1 MYPFLKE
8 FKRLWKEFDRIT
20 IYREMEGDMDTPVS
34 MLAKVLSRER
44 VILLESAKQDKTYSR
59 FSFLATPCGPK
70 LVLKESGLYRDGL
83 LLGPLSGLSDLLL
96 PVKTAPHEEFG
107 AFCGGYVGYLNF
119 EFAGECDILRRPL
132 LNRNGVLGVL
142 HLVDRFC
149 VYDNHKNKLYLAI
162 SRRADDSDA
171 EDAFRE
177 IAREFDRVEDQLGAL
192 TPPVREPGRQPALTR
207 TIPRGLFIDKVQRT
221 RDMIVEGEAIQ
232 VVLSDFLEAEN
243 VDPFQFYR
251 NLRKINPSPYM
262 YFLKDNDAYIVGSS
276 PEIHL
281 QIRGRIATLKP
292 IAGTKPRPGRGR
304 GPSVDDG
311 ATQQSNM
318 ELGAPPVAS
327 LQEVIDSLTNDE
339 KERAE
344 HLMLVD
350 LARNDLSRICKVG
363 TVKVKSFMQPEIYSH
378 VVHLVSEVEGMLA
391 DDVDAFEALKQ
402 TFPAGTVSG
411 APKVRAIEVID
422 EMEDHPR
429 GPYAGCIGCI
439 GFDGSLDMAITIRTA
454 IFAGERVR
462 MQAGAGIVSDS
473 VAEREYDEAINKLL
487 VLLKSGGLA

>member
-1 MYPFLKE
+1 MYPPLKE

-34 MLAKVLSRER
+34 MLAKVLSCEW
-44 VILLESAKQDKTYSR
+44 VILLESAGQDKMYSR
-59 FSFLATPCGPK
+59 FSFLATTCGRK
-70 LVLKESGLYRDGL
+70 IVLREDGLYQDGL
-83 LLGPLSGLSDLLL
+83 LLGPVSGLSDVLL

-107 AFCGGYVGYLNF
+107 SFCGGYVGYLNF
-119 EFAGECDILRRPL
+119 EFAGECGILRRPL
-132 LNRNGVLGVL
+132 SKESRVVGVLY
-142 HLVDRFC
+142 LVDRFC

-162 SRRADDSDA
+162 SRCTDDSDA

-192 TPPVREPGRQPALTR
+192 ALPVREPGRQPALVR
-207 TIPRGLFIDKVQRT
+207 SIPRGLFIDKVQRT
-221 RDMIVEGEAIQ
+221 RDMILEGEAIQ
-232 VVLSDFLEAEN
+232 IVLSDFLEAEN

-281 QIRGRIATLKP
+281 QIRGRVATLKP
-292 IAGTKPRPGRGR
+292 IAGTKPLTGAGC

-311 ATQQSNM
+311 HPA
-318 ELGAPPVAS
+318 L
-327 LQEVIDSLTNDE
+327 LQEVINSLTNDE
-339 KERAE
+339 KEMAE

-378 VVHLVSEVEGMLA
+378 VVHLVSEVEGMLS
-391 DDVDAFEALKQ
+391 DEVNVFEALKQ

-422 EMEDHPR
+422 EMEDHAR

-462 MQAGAGIVSDS
+462 LQAGAGIVSDS
-473 VAEREYDEAINKLL
+473 VAEREYDEVINKLL
-487 VLLKSGGLA
+487 VLLQSGGLA